1 MLSMPNATLQ
11 QIVFLRSEFVRRGW
25 FCGFRQH
32 YFQHMCAEDRA
43 SVVRGVGA
51 PAPLGSFGPSAD
63 QLAVILFPLVFTGNL
78 AMFASS
84 FTSCP
89 VRSHRSGRSRA
100 GDSATAESRAFG
112 CPLPVCT
119 ELATKSRATA
129 APGGGEAG
137 AVHDHGG

>member
-1 MLSMPNATLQ
+1 MVLSMPNVTLE

-25 FCGFRQH
+25 FCGFHQH
-32 YFQHMCAEDRA
+32 YFQHMCTEDRA
-43 SVVRGVGA
+43 SVVRGVRG
-51 PAPLGSFGPSAD
+51 PGPPGYFGLSAD

-100 GDSATAESRAFG
+100 GDSGVQDISVSALR
-112 CPLPVCT
+112 VCT
-119 ELATKSRATA
+119 ELATKSRAKA

-137 AVHDHGG
+137 AAHDHGG